1 MNRLN
6 RFAVKKSFSENNENK
21 NLVNKVFTCGV
32 VKLRLSLPKLFDD
45 WFVGALD
52 SVERNTSNE
61 LLSVGIDKTNIL
73 LLESNIDVANSHE
86 ANGFPVHGGIDFG
99 SDEHDIM
106 YSQPGQSYRTYGCL
120 GVYFD
125 TCGQITKQKD
135 SIFEV
140 IKKLTLLPGS
150 VFGFTFC
157 RSRISNDVYFSDKEL
172 FMREIDGLLKSKNLR
187 RVSTDLDLLYSG
199 RELMKNS
206 KESHM
211 NSFVITLGETPNGE
225 KEKEKAKEKEGRKRK
240 LKDAAADNKEK
251 KKKKTKPQKHF
262 KEIVKV
268 VLRSASR
275 VRKF

>member
-1 MNRLN
+1 MLNRLN
-6 RFAVKKSFSENNENK
+6 KFSVKKSFSENNENK
-21 NLVNKVFTCGV
+21 NLVNKIFTCGV
-32 VKLRLSLPKLFDD
+32 VKLRLALPKLFDD

-61 LLSVGIDKTNIL
+61 LLSVGIDKANVL
-73 LLESNIDVANSHE
+73 LLESNIDVALSHE
-86 ANGFPVHGGIDFG
+86 ANGFPVHEGIDFG
-99 SDEHDIM
+99 ADEHDVK

-120 GVYFD
+120 GFYFD

-135 SIFEV
+135 SVFAV

-172 FMREIDGLLKSKNLR
+172 FLREIDDILRSKRLR
-187 RVSTDLDLLYSG
+187 RISLDLDLLYSG

-211 NSFVITLGETPNGE
+211 NSFVITLGEITGE
-225 KEKEKAKEKEGRKRK
+225 KEEEGRKRK
-240 LKDAAADNKEK
+240 LNDDDAE
-251 KKKKTKPQKHF
+251 KKKKTKQKKQHGSF
-262 KEIVKV
+262 KG